1 MVDKVCVSLYP
12 ETLAQMDYIAQRL
25 RLNPCIRRSALI
37 QQIVY
42 ELYMRMQCES
52 GDTVYNGDV
61 DEYII

>member
-12 ETLAQMDYIAQRL
+12 ETLAQMDYIAHRL
-25 RLNPCIRRSALI
+25 RLHPCIKRSTLI

-42 ELYMRMQCES
+42 ELYMRMQS
-52 GDTVYNGDV
+52 DASNTIQSGDV